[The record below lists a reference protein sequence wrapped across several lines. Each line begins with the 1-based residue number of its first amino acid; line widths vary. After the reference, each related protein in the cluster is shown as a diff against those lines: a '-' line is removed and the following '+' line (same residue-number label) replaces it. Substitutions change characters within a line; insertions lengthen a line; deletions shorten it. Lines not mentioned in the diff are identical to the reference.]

1 VCFAAHA
8 WSFLDG
14 LPYLSNF
21 ACLPG
26 RAGGTPIS
34 LVRYNSNGS
43 VDTTF
48 NLGGGIGTG
57 GGIITGFGSSFPAG
71 SAFALAIQSNGE
83 IVVAGQAFPSMD
95 KARGV

>member
-1 VCFAAHA
+1 MDSRICQTSRASPAE
-8 WSFLDG
+8 
-14 LPYLSNF
+14 
-21 ACLPG
+21 PG
-26 RAGGTPIS
+26 ETPIS